1 MHMTMELL
9 LGSAS
14 PRRREILAF
23 FHLPFRQVESHF
35 DEHCISREVGPE
47 NYVCEVARG
56 KAHALARR
64 FPDAYIL
71 TADTEVSYAGKIYG
85 KPTSHQEAMQ
95 MLEELS
101 GHWHSVHTGMTL
113 MRGTEEHV
121 AVEETR
127 VLFHP
132 TTVKQRERYL
142 AAIHTFDKAGGY
154 AVQGTGSILI
164 NRIEGCYYN
173 VMGLPIHTLQ
183 KLLKKMDI
191 DLWDFLASPS

>member
-1 MHMTMELL
+1 MELI

-14 PRRREILAF
+14 PRRREILEF
-23 FHLPFRQVESHF
+23 FKLPFRQEESHF
-35 DEHCISREVGPE
+35 DENSVSKENGPE
-47 NYVCEVARG
+47 SYVCEVSRG
-56 KAHALARR
+56 KAHALAKR

-71 TADTEVSYAGKIYG
+71 TADTEVSRLGKIYG
-85 KPTSHQEAMQ
+85 KPSSHQESFE

-101 GHWHSVHTGMTL
+101 GHWHSVHTGLTL
-113 MRGTEEHV
+113 LKGAEEHV

-132 TTVKQRERYL
+132 TTKDQRERYI
-142 AAIHTFDKAGGY
+142 AAIPTFDKAGGY

-164 NRIEGCYYN
+164 QRIEGCYYN

-183 KLLKKMDI
+183 KLLKKMGV
-191 DLWDFLASPS
+191 DLWDFLI